1 MRPDE
6 PSSFER
12 WQQAE
17 HAARAAES
25 TLYQATLEHAR
36 GASGAALDQLR
47 QDAALKRERA
57 RQLLA
62 KSTAEVRHMVASLD
76 APGRAGAGGS
86 EGPR

>member
-1 MRPDE
+1 MNPDQ

-36 GASGAALDQLR
+36 GAPGDRLDELR
-47 QDAALKRERA
+47 ADAARKRERA

-62 KSTAEVRHMVASLD
+62 RSTAEVRSMVASLE
-76 APGRAGAGGS
+76 APGRSGTGC

>member
-1 MRPDE
+1 MHPDE

-25 TLYQATLEHAR
+25 LLYQATLEHAR
-36 GASGAALDQLR
+36 GAPGDRLDELR
-47 QDAALKRERA
+47 ADAARKREVA

-62 KSTAEVRHMVASLD
+62 RSTAEVRRMVASLD
-76 APGRAGAGGS
+76 VPGRSTAGCD
-86 EGPR
+86 GPR

>member
-1 MRPDE
+1 MNPE
-6 PSSFER
+6 QPSSFER

-36 GASGAALDQLR
+36 GAPGDRLDELR
-47 QDAALKRERA
+47 ADAERKRERA

-62 KSTAEVRHMVASLD
+62 RSTAEVRRMVASLD
-76 APGRAGAGGS
+76 APGRSSAGCD
-86 EGPR
+86 GPR

>member
-1 MRPDE
+1 MNPGQ

-36 GASGAALDQLR
+36 GAPGDRLEELR
-47 QDAALKRERA
+47 ADAARKRERA

-62 KSTAEVRHMVASLD
+62 RSTEEVRHMVASLD
-76 APGRAGAGGS
+76 APGRSTAGCD
-86 EGPR
+86 GPR

>member
-1 MRPDE
+1 MSPDQ

-36 GASGAALDQLR
+36 GAPGDRLDELR
-47 QDAALKRERA
+47 ADAARKRERA

-62 KSTAEVRHMVASLD
+62 RSTAEVRRMVASLD
-76 APGRAGAGGS
+76 APGRSTAGCD
-86 EGPR
+86 GPR

>member
-1 MRPDE
+1 MHPE
-6 PSSFER
+6 QPSAFER

-36 GASGAALDQLR
+36 GAAGDRLDELR
-47 QDAALKRERA
+47 ADAARKRERA

-62 KSTAEVRHMVASLD
+62 RSTAEVRRMVASLD
-76 APGRAGAGGS
+76 APGRSSAGCD
-86 EGPR
+86 GPR

>member
-1 MRPDE
+1 LNPDQ

-36 GASGAALDQLR
+36 GAPGDRLDELR
-47 QDAALKRERA
+47 ADAARKRERA

-62 KSTAEVRHMVASLD
+62 RSRVASLD
-76 APGRAGAGGS
+76 APGRSGAGCD
-86 EGPR
+86 GPR